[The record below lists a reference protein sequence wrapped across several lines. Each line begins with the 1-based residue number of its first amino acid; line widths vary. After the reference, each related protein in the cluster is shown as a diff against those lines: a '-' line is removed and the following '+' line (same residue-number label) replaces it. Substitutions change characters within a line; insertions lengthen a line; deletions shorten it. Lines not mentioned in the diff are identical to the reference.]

1 MIPHIAI
8 IVAMIIGIMNI
19 KLGMIKY
26 HIVFIYF
33 ISFLGFIDKY
43 NFITKLGE
51 LKQVVEIFTG
61 QSDVLCKLYI

>member
-1 MIPHIAI
+1 
-8 IVAMIIGIMNI
+8 MIIGIMNI

-51 LKQVVEIFTG
+51 LKQVVEILTG

>member
-26 HIVFIYF
+26 HIIFIYF

-51 LKQVVEIFTG
+51 LKQVVEILTG